1 MIAACCNL
9 NLLISRVCSCVICPA
24 GKAARSKKDEDESES
39 EDEDFEDNNKEDDI
53 SLDDDFFEEG
63 EEGDDDDEEEE
74 AATMPPK
81 KKEAKAASTP
91 VKKKAAPPSVDSVTD
106 SVKKMSVSSSS
117 KAWDFSAKYPFM
129 MPKYVNAD
137 GRRGVSVEALVPTR
151 LKEEFK
157 VDTDGPHTLCI
168 SEIVP
173 EFFYEKDRLMLAN
186 ADDNEFTEHN
196 HKATAFQDVAQD
208 IQETH
213 DFEET
218 IWSAPEKFTLPFA
231 CEEEIVDWELQRFV
245 NDTAELTDELGGQ
258 QFYTVMVVELVSA
271 VKPKRKVRGRT
282 RIIGTPQQAP
292 MDEGDNAL

>member
-1 MIAACCNL
+1 MSSLSSPVACVYSSCTSGCPSLSGIAL
-9 NLLISRVCSCVICPA
+9 NSSEISVGSLSRILW
-24 GKAARSKKDEDESES
+24 RS
-39 EDEDFEDNNKEDDI
+39 
-53 SLDDDFFEEG
+53 
-63 EEGDDDDEEEE
+63 
-74 AATMPPK
+74 
-81 KKEAKAASTP
+81 
-91 VKKKAAPPSVDSVTD
+91 
-106 SVKKMSVSSSS
+106 
-117 KAWDFSAKYPFM
+117 
-129 MPKYVNAD
+129 
-137 GRRGVSVEALVPTR
+137 
-151 LKEEFK
+151 
-157 VDTDGPHTLCI
+157 HTLCI